1 MLSRNQIKYISDLSQ
16 KPVRYSE
23 KKFVLEGEKMVA
35 ELMGS
40 DFAVDSVYA
49 VTDWEA
55 PKGMDYTLVT
65 EKELSRISHL
75 KSPNKVLAVV
85 HFPEKKKADKVETGV
100 TLFLDRIND
109 PGNLGT
115 IIRIADWFGVKH
127 IYCTENSVDV
137 FNNKVI
143 QSSMG
148 SVFRIGVEYVNG
160 HEFLADFSQK
170 HSQTPILAAEM
181 TGQKLGE
188 FSFPES
194 ALLIMGSESH
204 GVDSAY
210 HTYIQQRVHIPGFGD
225 AESLNVAV
233 ATSIILWEW
242 RRGSLSL
249 KM

>member
-1 MLSRNQIKYISDLSQ
+1 
-16 KPVRYSE
+16 
-23 KKFVLEGEKMVA
+23 
-35 ELMGS
+35 
-40 DFAVDSVYA
+40 
-49 VTDWEA
+49 
-55 PKGMDYTLVT
+55 
-65 EKELSRISHL
+65 
-75 KSPNKVLAVV
+75 VLAVV
-85 HFPEKKKADKVETGV
+85 HFPERKKADTVETGV

-115 IIRIADWFGVKH
+115 IIRLADWFGVKH
-127 IYCTENSVDV
+127 IFCTENSVDV

-148 SVFRIGVEYVNG
+148 SVFRVPVEYVNG
-160 HEFLADFSQK
+160 HEFLANFIQK
-170 HSQTPILAAEM
+170 HPKTPILAADME
-181 TGQKLGE
+181 GEKLGS
-188 FSFPES
+188 FSFPEN

-204 GVDSAY
+204 GIDSAY
-210 HTYIQQRVHIPGFGD
+210 ASKIQQRVTIPGFGD